1 MAEIINF
8 KEKYVQTLSEDIK
21 TAYDAADVISHQR
34 KYRVPVEL
42 QELAEEY
49 FGNNKSY
56 QEFYDA
62 LPPLDEDLRNFLV
75 VSYYML
81 WNYIYNINDKDNLY
95 QTLEAHNIMPDDEWF
110 VLEPELNRKIFHY
123 LFPIQS
129 LDLNKD
135 HNQLKLI

>member
-81 WNYIYNINDKDNLY
+81 WNYIYNINDKDDLY

-135 HNQLKLI
+135 NNQLKLI